1 MALANNEENYMAPAS
16 ACRMAQDLA
25 LLPVWYAQPGSA
37 VLAPSAYNADYL
49 QKMKQLFPLSVQ
61 LVTEP
66 ELPDYA
72 ESQIVPWGWNRAFR
86 KRMQKAGIAQHKL
99 PTEAELRE
107 CRMLSSRAYGMAL
120 AMTFELNK
128 TLKCVCGRHFLIS
141 GEGKEFCVPDI
152 VDDFKDGTCS
162 SPCGRAAE
170 RGCVGVAVG

>member
-1 MALANNEENYMAPAS
+1 
-16 ACRMAQDLA
+16 
-25 LLPVWYAQPGSA
+25 
-37 VLAPSAYNADYL
+37 
-49 QKMKQLFPLSVQ
+49 MKQLFPLSVQ

-152 VDDFKDGTCS
+152 VDDFKDGYLFKSVWSGSGKGLRWC
-162 SPCGRAAE
+162 R
-170 RGCVGVAVG
+170 RGLTKSTADWCRRELGSYTGTYI

>member
-1 MALANNEENYMAPAS
+1 MKLYVFNPDTDMALASNEENYMAPAS
-16 ACRMAQDLA
+16 ARRMAQDLA

-37 VLAPSAYNADYL
+37 VLATSAYNADYL
-49 QKMKQLFPLSVQ
+49 QKMKSMFPLSVQ

-128 TLKCVCGRHFLIS
+128 TLKCVCGRHFLI
-141 GEGKEFCVPDI
+141 
-152 VDDFKDGTCS
+152 
-162 SPCGRAAE
+162 
-170 RGCVGVAVG
+170 